1 MQQVD
6 PSATF
11 LALDEIPFR
20 RGSGFRFGD
29 EELTANQPLPF
40 GNPTNMSEQLKSV
53 PGAGTTE
60 RQEEWTVKSLCV
72 EFVDNEFKLSRRKK
86 AWLVQ
91 SVERIIDDGWNC
103 TLEEQFA
110 EWAPDDFVMKF
121 EMPRIFFQI
130 KCLAAATGTNWP
142 HISPIY
148 SLLETKKVS
157 GATSNEG
164 KKCMMPLITQ
174 QFFEL

>member
-121 EMPRIFFQI
+121 EMPRIFFPDQMSRSGYWYE
-130 KCLAAATGTNWP
+130 LAAYITDLL
-142 HISPIY
+142 SPRD
-148 SLLETKKVS
+148 E
-157 GATSNEG
+157 EG
-164 KKCMMPLITQ
+164 KWGYLKRREEMHDALDNAAV
-174 QFFEL
+174 L